1 VATNQQAYAVDNAWV
16 HARERLRLLEECLD
30 SGSIRRLDALGVGDG
45 WRCLEIGAGGGS
57 ITEWLCRRVGPSG
70 YVLATDI
77 DTRFLDVLDFPNLEV
92 RRHNILTDPLPEEGF
107 DLVYARAVLEHLVD
121 RDFVLD
127 RLVSAI
133 KPGGW
138 LLIEDGDYSSW
149 VPDPRFHAADR
160 YARYSVAAFQAVAA
174 AGWDRFYPRRLFRD
188 VRAAGLLNVDAEGR
202 VSVLRS
208 GNTVERFWQLT
219 CTQVR
224 ERVVSAGLLTQ
235 AEMDDFLALHDD
247 EDFSCLG
254 PVVLAVWGR
263 KPGSRT

>member
-1 VATNQQAYAVDNAWV
+1 VATDKHVYTVDNAWI
-16 HARERLRLLEECLD
+16 HARERLRLLEEWLD
-30 SGSIRRLDALGVGDG
+30 PGSVRHLDALGVGEG

-57 ITEWLCRRVGPSG
+57 ITEWLCRRVGPNG

-77 DTRFLDVLDFPNLEV
+77 DTRFLDALDFPNLEV
-92 RRHNILTDPLPEEGF
+92 HRHNILTDPLPEEGF
-107 DLVYARAVLEHLVD
+107 GLVYARAVLEHLPD
-121 RDFVLD
+121 RDVVLG
-127 RLVSAI
+127 RLVSVI

-138 LLIEDGDYSSW
+138 LLIEDADYSSW
-149 VPDPRFHAADR
+149 VPDPRFHPADR
-160 YARYSVAAFQAVAA
+160 YARYSAAAFQALVS

-188 VRAAGLLNVDAEGR
+188 AGAAGLVDVDAEGR

-208 GNTVERFWQLT
+208 GNTVARFWQLT
-219 CTQVR
+219 FTQVR
-224 ERVVSAGLLTQ
+224 ERTVSAGLLTP

-263 KPGSRT
+263 KAGSRT